1 MLISISLNDTNI
13 LPISMIDNSLNNI
26 NNVETTIV
34 RSTNLIYENTDSITD
49 NTITFFTFD
58 MKYEIR

>member
-1 MLISISLNDTNI
+1 
-13 LPISMIDNSLNNI
+13 MIDNSLNNI